1 MQAKHLRPVQLK
13 CSNAM
18 RNQSSNFPS
27 HVVVA
32 FDPHRPSIKPLLQGP
47 RLLGCHTLD
56 TPPISQI
63 AEGPFFKTLFNVF
76 YSYFINFQSRTQQ
89 LGTIVD
95 LNNCISC
102 NDLQI
107 HTLFHSTVGK
117 IIFSFSQD
125 LGLGGAMRRPWEVSP
140 TNHQA

>member
-1 MQAKHLRPVQLK
+1 MQATHLRPVQLK

-32 FDPHRPSIKPLLQGP
+32 FDPHLPSIKPLLQGP

-63 AEGPFFKTLFNVF
+63 AEGPFLRRFLFMF
-76 YSYFINFQSRTQQ
+76 YQFSVENP
-89 LGTIVD
+89 TIG
-95 LNNCISC
+95 
-102 NDLQI
+102 
-107 HTLFHSTVGK
+107 HHRG
-117 IIFSFSQD
+117 
-125 LGLGGAMRRPWEVSP
+125 PE
-140 TNHQA
+140 